1 MTVPSLNLT
10 TAAAY
15 RPSYQD
21 YLSKSRQNE
30 HENRAR
36 WDETSKYFQ
45 NNQIRCTKN
54 SQWGSEHSF
63 HQSLESFATE
73 QYEDLNKD
81 RLALRRRLLKQLLVE
96 EDKLF
101 YTELNNYN
109 IQITDRGYQD
119 YLETT
124 RTANTGYTNRT
135 QRTAPNTPQTGKIDS
150 MRRRVEELQ
159 SAREEK
165 RRQIAEAKIHQ
176 HWRENNPD
184 IRALELEQHQKHV
197 VDQWQ
202 DQVEDRSQQRLNEE
216 IYNREQ
222 DRLMEEARQNALALM
237 AEEEARRREE
247 QKNLGSDLVQQM
259 EELKLRE
266 QEAQQM
272 RLEQEQL
279 LQEQWKLQE
288 LEGQRAALEKQR
300 AGFELGR
307 FLLQQYRTQ
316 LRRRFE
322 QHKVERQQDIEILEN
337 LFRMQQSEDVERTE
351 LQKARFQ
358 EIQEA
363 LQMAR
368 QKQQKDVEAEKELD
382 LIYRDEAE
390 RLWRKR
396 EAEWA
401 AEQAARA
408 NLLQAVLNERAQQVD
423 EKLSRLEVAK
433 RENMEERE
441 KAIREMQILR
451 MEAEAEELEKEEVKV
466 ARKEDLE
473 AAITARREA
482 AISARIELQQELE
495 RQKQQEQEMK
505 ELVEEERRVIT
516 QRGYQPKTYAK
527 LKTPNVMN
535 GGELEDLETLR
546 SPHANDVIDTPTG
559 GGRRRP
565 QSNSQQRHFVNN
577 IWDTGKN
584 P

>member
-1 MTVPSLNLT
+1 
-10 TAAAY
+10 
-15 RPSYQD
+15 
-21 YLSKSRQNE
+21 
-30 HENRAR
+30 
-36 WDETSKYFQ
+36 
-45 NNQIRCTKN
+45 
-54 SQWGSEHSF
+54 
-63 HQSLESFATE
+63 
-73 QYEDLNKD
+73 
-81 RLALRRRLLKQLLVE
+81 
-96 EDKLF
+96 
-101 YTELNNYN
+101 
-109 IQITDRGYQD
+109 
-119 YLETT
+119 
-124 RTANTGYTNRT
+124 
-135 QRTAPNTPQTGKIDS
+135 
-150 MRRRVEELQ
+150 
-159 SAREEK
+159 
-165 RRQIAEAKIHQ
+165 
-176 HWRENNPD
+176 
-184 IRALELEQHQKHV
+184 
-197 VDQWQ
+197 
-202 DQVEDRSQQRLNEE
+202 
-216 IYNREQ
+216 
-222 DRLMEEARQNALALM
+222 M

-408 NLLQAVLNERAQQVD
+408 KLLQAVLNERAQQVD

-505 ELVEEERRVIT
+505 
-516 QRGYQPKTYAK
+516 
-527 LKTPNVMN
+527 
-535 GGELEDLETLR
+535 GE
-546 SPHANDVIDTPTG
+546 
-559 GGRRRP
+559 
-565 QSNSQQRHFVNN
+565 
-577 IWDTGKN
+577 
-584 P
+584 